1 MLNICHRFLNLN
13 YLLVYNYVFMA
24 GNTNTPNVD
33 LSRIEGALSDVKTNS
48 GYLSNLGNIDKG
60 ISDIFNTLSTFTNGI
75 SQSAAMKGAKNTNAN
90 KNGDK
95 DFEKPL
101 KDNTA
106 AIKSLTTSV
115 NSTTKQISSLNT
127 ILKELNKTLKGDGKA
142 STKNVK
148 NSSVSGD
155 FADMT
160 QELKDI
166 KGIISEIRDE
176 VKNGGGKGG
185 AAIESGFGKESNYYK
200 LKEVE
205 SARELERYIA
215 DEATRL
221 LESSKDD
228 KEVLKKLEEK
238 FGGNKI
244 GDEILSKLK
253 GGKLSDK
260 VAEER
265 QRLQKEDLAVQRER
279 NKIDK
284 GRNEAELRKQ
294 RRQEL
299 WAEKTKG
306 YNIATSTVNGLTKL
320 GAGGLKT
327 SDILNNTVSTI
338 SQFSPLAGAIVG
350 LIKMGFDKY
359 NEQQKFGSDYARTY
373 GGGRYGM
380 REYMRNASRMIWESP
395 WKSGVT
401 ADETFK
407 MLSAITDATG
417 RSALGLDAKTMQ
429 KGVEMSRM
437 GITMDMAGQFD
448 TFGRSIEGMSKYFDK
463 VYQRVS
469 KSGLSFKKVTD
480 VVKSNLK
487 MAQTYTFSKG
497 VDGLQ
502 KMAEQ
507 SVRLKYNLAEV
518 SKFAEKVS
526 TVEGSLKAGAGLSVL
541 GGTFAQYSNPLSMMY
556 ESLNDMEALQ
566 DRMQN
571 MFKGMATWNEEK
583 KMIEV
588 NPYDKL
594 RIRAAAEAMGVDQNE
609 ALNIAMNQ
617 ERERMIKTQLGGK
630 YDKET
635 SQYIANL
642 AQIDSEG
649 KGYIERAGRRVYF
662 TDEEFKGISN
672 ETFKREAEEKA
683 KERDLGDVF
692 MQTRTIYET
701 LDKYLSSIAEKLG
714 ALVAKFVGAKG
725 TAVQNDY
732 WDNLSSEEK
741 AKLIQKYGGRAKAR
755 RAVRHGF
762 EDEEI
767 SKKYGGDNVIDY
779 INENKKWGFS
789 ATGTGLLNYS
799 KHVNGMSISDFVE
812 QYNNGNATVV
822 KTVNDFQK
830 KKNGIEDTS
839 DKVQVK
845 QPSVR
850 NVSDYSS
857 NYAPNTRNS
866 MNITRVAPT
875 TTGSNKQELDVKPMT
890 LNLTGEFKLSDANG
904 NNRNVNINQ
913 LNTKE
918 LNQAILAVL
927 SENIP
932 YLMKKMNYYDQSGNS
947 GQNFRF
953 RGSTGQG

>member
-1 MLNICHRFLNLN
+1 
-13 YLLVYNYVFMA
+13 MA
-24 GNTNTPNVD
+24 GSTNTPNVD

>member
-24 GNTNTPNVD
+24 GSTNTPNVD

>member
-60 ISDIFNTLSTFTNGI
+60 ISDIFNTLSTLTNGI
-75 SQSAAMKGAKNTNAN
+75 SQSAAMKGAKNANAN
-90 KNGDK
+90 KNGNK
-95 DFEKPL
+95 DFDKPL

-115 NSTTKQISSLNT
+115 NSTSRQISSLNT
-127 ILKELNKTLKGDGKA
+127 ILKELNKTLKDDGKA

-732 WDNLSSEEK
+732 WANLSSEEK

-850 NVSDYSS
+850 NVSEYSS

-866 MNITRVAPT
+866 MNITQVTPT